1 MSNELTIWSN
11 ESQLVEIKNIFA
23 KDLLDTEFKT
33 FVWIWKATGLNPF
46 LREIW
51 AVKYGTQSASI
62 FIWRDWYRKSAQ
74 ANPEYDY
81 HDVDAVYEND
91 NFSVKNWVVE
101 HSYNFKNRGK
111 LVWAYC
117 LVKRKSSTKA
127 MFTFVD
133 FVEYY
138 LWNKIIENGV
148 ITEKIKPGKFGAMK
162 ETLWDTKP
170 ATMIKKVAEAQGL
183 RWSFQELFS
192 GTYDESEMEV
202 EKTEK
207 VVISESEQKK
217 NFEIFEEKM
226 MIVKNIEELQK
237 VFVEL
242 NKERKINKD
251 FINKT
256 QLDELITLKD
266 TIKEKFEVQIV
277 DWEISE
283 TEIEKI
289 EDIANTRTWD

>member
-1 MSNELTIWSN
+1 MTNTELTIWSN
-11 ESQLVEIKNIFA
+11 ESQLAEIKNIFA

-33 FVWIWKATGLNPF
+33 FVWIWKATWLNPF

-91 NFSVKNWVVE
+91 DFSVKNGVVE
-101 HSYNFKNRGK
+101 HSYNFKNRWK

-148 ITEKIKPGKFGAMK
+148 ITEKIKPGKFAPMK

-192 GTYDESEMEV
+192 GTYDESEMEE

-207 VVISESEQKK
+207 IIISEEEQNK
-217 NFEIFEEKM
+217 NFEKYYDKM
-226 MIVKNIEELQK
+226 FSVANIEELGK

-242 NKERKINKD
+242 NKERKNNKD
-251 FINKT
+251 FLRKEQT
-256 QLDELITLKD
+256 EKLVKLKD
-266 TIKEKFEVQIV
+266 EIKEKLTIKGAEIIEETEEIV
-277 DWEISE
+277 DKKTWE
-283 TEIEKI
+283 
-289 EDIANTRTWD
+289 